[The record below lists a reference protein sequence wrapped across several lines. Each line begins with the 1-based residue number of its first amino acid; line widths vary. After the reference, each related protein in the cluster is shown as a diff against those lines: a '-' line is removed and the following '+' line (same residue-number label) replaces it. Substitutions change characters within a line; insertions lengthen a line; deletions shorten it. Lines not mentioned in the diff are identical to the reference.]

1 MNLTIAKLKNLSI
14 DSSINYLFVL
24 YAFLVP
30 ISRAGISILTA
41 LLFILWLFSNDVRK
55 KIAFLKTNRVILYL
69 LAFVGFSLISL
80 FWSENALSGLAY
92 IRKYLYFLV
101 IFVVATTIQK
111 RFIEYAISA
120 FLAGM
125 LISEVISYS
134 IFFELIE
141 FKDVTPDDP
150 TPFMNHLQY
159 SMFLAFTALLLLN
172 RFFYEEALRWKIFY
186 FLYFL
191 IVTSNLFINGG
202 RTGQLAFVVS
212 IFIVGFLNI
221 KNKVLAF
228 FSILALVTSIL
239 YIAFHTS
246 PNFKKR
252 LDESVME
259 LQKITQANDFCSS
272 FGHRVGMWIV
282 ASEIFLENPIVGVG
296 VNKEIVEMKKRVKES
311 HPDKMCI
318 THLPD
323 YHNFYVQSAV
333 HLGIIG
339 LFLYLM
345 IFYSILKLKITQ
357 KHYRNLVIT
366 FVSVYSISSFFET
379 MFHEQFSMAF
389 LALFMGIFIALS
401 RIELEAKYNLYQ
413 KNEVK

>member
-14 DSSINYLFVL
+14 DGYINYLFVI
-24 YAFLVP
+24 YAFLLP

-41 LLFILWLFSNDVRK
+41 LLFILWLFSNDFEK
-55 KIAFLKTNRVILYL
+55 KIDFIKTNRVILYFF
-69 LAFVGFSLISL
+69 AFVGFSLISL
-80 FWSENALSGLAY
+80 FWSDNALSGLAY
-92 IRKYLYFLV
+92 IRKYWYFLV
-101 IFVVATTIQK
+101 ILVVATTIQK
-111 RFIEYAISA
+111 RFIEYGISA

-125 LISEVISYS
+125 LISEAISYS

-141 FKDVTPDDP
+141 FKNVTPDDP

-172 RFFYEEALRWKIFY
+172 RFFHEEASRWKIFY

-191 IVTSNLFINGG
+191 IVTSNLFLNGG

-228 FSILALVTSIL
+228 LSILALVSSIL
-239 YIAFHTS
+239 YIAYHTS
-246 PNFKKR
+246 PIFKDR
-252 LDESVME
+252 LNTSFTE
-259 LQKITQANDFCSS
+259 LQKITQESNYCSS
-272 FGHRVGMWIV
+272 FGSRVGLWIV
-282 ASEIFLENPIVGVG
+282 GSEIFFKNPIVGVG
-296 VNKEIVEMKKRVKES
+296 VNKEIVEMKKHVKES
-311 HPDKMCI
+311 HPDKICI
-318 THLPD
+318 TYLLD
-323 YHNFYVQSAV
+323 YHNIYIQSAV

-345 IFYSILKLKITQ
+345 IFYSILKLKIIQ
-357 KHYRNLVIT
+357 GYYRNLVIT

-389 LALFMGIFIALS
+389 LALFAGIFIALN
-401 RIELEAKYNLYQ
+401 RIEHEAKLYR
-413 KNEVK
+413 